1 MGKPTEAAQKLLAE
15 AHADYQRANS
25 PAMKA
30 AAREQLGQARANG
43 NAAAATPSS
52 RRN

>member
-1 MGKPTEAAQKLLAE
+1 MTKPTEAAQKLLAE
-15 AHADYQRANS
+15 ARADYRRANS

-30 AAREQLGQARANG
+30 AAREQLGQARTNG
-43 NAAAATPSS
+43 NAAAGAPGS